1 LTFFLVDRNVIVNNK
16 MEVDNIE
23 TLSNQEIVA
32 DSNQETVVETSKIID
47 SDDESSLDMKFIKFN
62 IKFMILKLID

>member
-1 LTFFLVDRNVIVNNK
+1 MTFFLVDRNVIVNNK